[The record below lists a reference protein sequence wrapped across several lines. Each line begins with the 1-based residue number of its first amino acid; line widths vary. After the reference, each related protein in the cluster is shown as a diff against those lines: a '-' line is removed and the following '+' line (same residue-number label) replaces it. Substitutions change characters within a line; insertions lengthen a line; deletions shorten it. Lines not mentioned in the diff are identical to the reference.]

1 MKMYENA
8 EAGRRLMPLLPALAR
23 IDGRSFSN
31 FTNGMDKPYDT
42 RMLSCMVDTA
52 TELAKHTNACMA
64 YTQSDEITLA
74 WHSTNIKSQ
83 IWFDGRVAK
92 MTSQLAAQ
100 ASVVFYRFILER
112 MPEYAERIPT
122 FDARVWNV
130 PNRTEGSNSFLW
142 RELDATR
149 NSLNSLASFYY
160 SHSEL
165 MNKNSSQRHD
175 MLMHKGINWNDYPP
189 EYKRGVYIQR
199 KLTEYDFDPS
209 SLTKSAREVF
219 NSKYLKPGG
228 RSSIKL
234 EKYIKLDLP
243 PIKSIVNRED
253 VIFSGS
259 SPILIS
265 EIENAS
271 L

>member
-1 MKMYENA
+1 
-8 EAGRRLMPLLPALAR
+8 
-23 IDGRSFSN
+23 
-31 FTNGMDKPYDT
+31 
-42 RMLSCMVDTA
+42 
-52 TELAKHTNACMA
+52 
-64 YTQSDEITLA
+64 
-74 WHSTNIKSQ
+74 
-83 IWFDGRVAK
+83 
-92 MTSQLAAQ
+92 
-100 ASVVFYRFILER
+100 
-112 MPEYAERIPT
+112 
-122 FDARVWNV
+122 
-130 PNRTEGSNSFLW
+130 
-142 RELDATR
+142 
-149 NSLNSLASFYY
+149 
-160 SHSEL
+160 
-165 MNKNSSQRHD
+165 